1 MGSVSDLPLLVS
13 ISVALSY
20 ALVGGLLARRVGLPP
35 IVGYMLAGVAL
46 GPFTPGYQGDGTAIH
61 QLAEFGV
68 ILLMFGVG
76 LHFSFKDLWQV
87 RDIAIPGAILQMTI
101 ATIIGYSSAR
111 LFGASPAASLVLGL
125 SISIASTV
133 VLMRGLMDTG
143 QLDSLHGRVAIGWLV
158 LQDLAAVVILVLLPL
173 LSVSSSGDVW
183 SSAGL
188 AVGKALLFVV
198 LMLAV
203 GPRVVPALVARAAQ
217 TRSREIFVLVALT
230 AAAGTALVSYKFFG
244 VSLALGAFLAGVIIG
259 QSPFSHQVGA
269 DLLPFREAFAVL
281 FFVSVG
287 MLVNPSYLVTNWVE
301 VLAISGL
308 IVVGNSLIALLV
320 GFLFAYPART
330 SIVIAAG
337 LSQIGEFS
345 FILGQAGVSLG
356 LLSRDQYSLILAGAI
371 ISITLNPFMFKLVGP
386 VEQWLQR
393 WPAVWRALDRP
404 KEDLGPPREKL
415 TNHVVIVGC
424 GRVGRH
430 IAEALG
436 RLGIPRLVVEA
447 DPARL
452 AKLHEL
458 NVPVLYGD
466 ASSSEILQ
474 HAGLDG
480 ARALV
485 TTLPDDAAEL
495 AVVAAVRK
503 RAPHLRIVARA
514 STWDGA
520 RQLRAAGA
528 QEIVRPELEGG
539 VEIVRRT
546 LLDLDLPLREIQR
559 YTELVRREGLD
570 ESERPSADR
579 ARVLDDLVNGAR
591 SLELV
596 WVDVIENSPVAGRT
610 LAESALRT
618 TAGVSVVAIGRTAE
632 LLGNPGPDEVLQPG
646 DRVAVIGTPAQI
658 TEAERLLG
666 CVPIVS

>member
-301 VLAISGL
+301 VLADQRPHRGRQQPDRAPGRVPVCLSG
-308 IVVGNSLIALLV
+308 A
-320 GFLFAYPART
+320 
-330 SIVIAAG
+330 
-337 LSQIGEFS
+337 
-345 FILGQAGVSLG
+345 
-356 LLSRDQYSLILAGAI
+356 D
-371 ISITLNPFMFKLVGP
+371 
-386 VEQWLQR
+386 
-393 WPAVWRALDRP
+393 LDRHRGGAEP
-404 KEDLGPPREKL
+404 DRRVLIHPRP
-415 TNHVVIVGC
+415 G
-424 GRVGRH
+424 GRLARAALSGSVLADPGGRH
-430 IAEALG
+430 HFDHLE
-436 RLGIPRLVVEA
+436 
-447 DPARL
+447 
-452 AKLHEL
+452 
-458 NVPVLYGD
+458 PVHVQ
-466 ASSSEILQ
+466 A
-474 HAGLDG
+474 
-480 ARALV
+480 
-485 TTLPDDAAEL
+485 
-495 AVVAAVRK
+495 
-503 RAPHLRIVARA
+503 
-514 STWDGA
+514 
-520 RQLRAAGA
+520 
-528 QEIVRPELEGG
+528 
-539 VEIVRRT
+539 RRT
-546 LLDLDLPLREIQR
+546 
-559 YTELVRREGLD
+559 G
-570 ESERPSADR
+570 
-579 ARVLDDLVNGAR
+579 
-591 SLELV
+591 
-596 WVDVIENSPVAGRT
+596 
-610 LAESALRT
+610 
-618 TAGVSVVAIGRTAE
+618 
-632 LLGNPGPDEVLQPG
+632 
-646 DRVAVIGTPAQI
+646 
-658 TEAERLLG
+658 
-666 CVPIVS
+666 